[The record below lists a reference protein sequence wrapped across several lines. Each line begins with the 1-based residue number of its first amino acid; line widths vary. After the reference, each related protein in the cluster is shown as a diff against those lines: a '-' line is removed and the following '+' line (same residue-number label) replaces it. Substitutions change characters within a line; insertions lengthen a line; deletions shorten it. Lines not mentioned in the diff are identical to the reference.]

1 MIDKD
6 TKEAL
11 RILARLFHFDGHMSQ
26 MDAYKLKQQGSKLNG
41 RDVQGDLQALAA
53 PGHYHPDLGARPVPA
68 GVDAS
73 PDLDHGVQT
82 PRSSHPW

>member
-26 MDAYKLKQQGSKLNG
+26 MDAYKLKQQGSKL
-41 RDVQGDLQALAA
+41 AKKLA
-53 PGHYHPDLGARPVPA
+53 PDIWEAEKKAFKEWEREA
-68 GVDAS
+68 Y
-73 PDLDHGVQT
+73 
-82 PRSSHPW
+82 

>member
-26 MDAYKLKQQGSKLNG
+26 MDAY
-41 RDVQGDLQALAA
+41 
-53 PGHYHPDLGARPVPA
+53 
-68 GVDAS
+68 
-73 PDLDHGVQT
+73 
-82 PRSSHPW
+82 